1 MNLKENIER
10 IQEVMGVLVE
20 QSLSEQSKKDI
31 SRLIK
36 TEGDKVRQHYLR
48 LYSNPQTIAKF
59 SKKQNVD
66 LVKKFIP
73 TISFKIFSE
82 QGSRNGY
89 VKTNDFDVIYLNLL
103 RLFKKSGDGYVQN
116 GSLLYDTILHEMAHC
131 IDFKM
136 QSLGERTISSSSG
149 YYDVDGGQDEY
160 VSSDIETF
168 ARVQRMRE
176 VFGIS
181 PGANGEQIKDK
192 LVEFIRSKRLVFPNV
207 QIGGI
212 QKPVGLMFTPSQ
224 AKGVL
229 TKLWGFYDPMKVDGT
244 KNSDISALFAKFSSV
259 KDNKKVFLNL
269 DSIGKINLSTKGL
282 PSS

>member
-1 MNLKENIER
+1 MNLQENIER
-10 IQEVMGVLVE
+10 IQKVMGILVE
-20 QSLSEQSKKDI
+20 QSLSEQSKQDI
-31 SRLIK
+31 IKLIK
-36 TEGDKVRQHYLR
+36 TEGDKVKQHYLL
-48 LYSNPQTIAKF
+48 LYSNPQTITKF

-66 LVKKFIP
+66 LIKKFIP
-73 TISFKIFSE
+73 AISFKIFSE

-103 RLFKKSGDGYVQN
+103 RLFKKSGDGYIQN
-116 GSLLYDTILHEMAHC
+116 GGQLYDTILHEMAHC
-131 IDFKM
+131 IDMKM

-149 YYDVDGGQDEY
+149 YYDVEDGKDEY
-160 VSSDIETF
+160 VSSDLETF

-192 LVEFIRSKRLVFPNV
+192 LVEFIRSKRFVFPNV
-207 QIGGI
+207 QISGT
-212 QKPVGLMFTPSQ
+212 QNPVGLLFSPSQ

-229 TKLWGFYDPMKVDGT
+229 TKLWGFYDPIMVDGS
-244 KNSDISALFAKFSSV
+244 KNSDISALFSKFSSI